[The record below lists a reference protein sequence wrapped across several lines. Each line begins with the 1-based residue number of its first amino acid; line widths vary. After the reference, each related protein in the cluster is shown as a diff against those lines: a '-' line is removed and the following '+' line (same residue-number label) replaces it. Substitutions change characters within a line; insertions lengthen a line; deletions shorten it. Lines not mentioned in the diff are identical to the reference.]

1 MATVKKS
8 FIFDTQITTH
18 AIRLVNVNASEM
30 LNDARL
36 FLNTQKY
43 VYSYYKLDK
52 ICTVYDVYNIES
64 DALGQKVKY
73 FNRDLPAVDGKNPFI
88 KEKSDLNK
96 IKNIDFFN
104 NKRCRF
110 VLDLIDNYKEITGS
124 CFKPRFCAPFSLA
137 VNIRGYDNLISDIY
151 NDKKFVK
158 ELFKVIN
165 YELLAPWISIQR
177 KEIGDNSLIASG
189 ADAWVTIPIVNLMIF
204 EDIII
209 PSFLELEG
217 LVGNIYLSIMGGA
230 RHLEDPYKFLNLQ
243 KILNP
248 FLVKGFDP
256 DVEILGPEVFRDYA
270 NQNNMDL
277 LLGID
282 PNFIM
287 NNDPGEIIKRIK
299 KYIKAGLTNKKN
311 FILYFNDIPAGIS
324 PDKLKEIFNEVR
336 EIRETINIKDHL

>member
-1 MATVKKS
+1 MEDIKKS

-18 AIRLVNVNASEM
+18 AIRLANVNAIEM

-36 FLNTQKY
+36 FLDTQKY

-64 DALGQKVKY
+64 DALGQKIKY
-73 FNRDLPAVDGKNPFI
+73 FDRDFPAVDGKYPFI
-88 KEKSDLNK
+88 KEKSDLK
-96 IKNIDFFN
+96 KVKNINFYN

-110 VLDLIDNYKEITGS
+110 VLDLISNYKDFTDS
-124 CFKPRFCAPFSLA
+124 HFKPRFCAPFSLA
-137 VNIRGYDNLISDIY
+137 VNIRGYNNLINDIY

-158 ELFKVIN
+158 DLFKVIN

-177 KEIGDNSLIASG
+177 KEIGDNNLIASG
-189 ADAWVTIPIVNLMIF
+189 ADAWVTIPNVNLMIF
-204 EDIII
+204 NDVIV

-230 RHLEDPYKFLNLQ
+230 RYLKDPGEFLDIQ
-243 KILNP
+243 RILNP

-256 DVEILGPEVFRDYA
+256 DVEALGPEMFKDYA

-287 NNDPGEIIKRIK
+287 NYSLEKIIERMEN
-299 KYIKAGLTNKKN
+299 YIKTGLSNKKN
-311 FILYFNDIPAGIS
+311 FILYFNDIPADIS
-324 PDKLKEIFNEVR
+324 QNKLKEIFNEVKK
-336 EIRETINIKDHL
+336 IRGK

>member
-1 MATVKKS
+1 MKDIKKS

-18 AIRLVNVNASEM
+18 AIRLANVNAVEM

-36 FLNTQKY
+36 FLSTQKY
-43 VYSYYKLDK
+43 VYSYYGLDK

-73 FNRDLPAVDGKNPFI
+73 FDKDLPAVDGESPFI

-96 IKNIDFFN
+96 IKNIDFYK

-110 VLDLIDNYKEITGS
+110 VLDLIGSYKEITGS
-124 CFKPRFCAPFSLA
+124 YFKPRFCAPFSLA
-137 VNIRGYDNLISDIY
+137 VNIRGYDNLINDIY

-165 YELLAPWISIQR
+165 HELLAPWISIQR

-189 ADAWVTIPIVNLMIF
+189 ADAWVTVPIVNLMIF
-204 EDIII
+204 ENVII
-209 PSFLELEG
+209 PSFLELKG

-230 RHLEDPYKFLNLQ
+230 RHLKDPNKFLDIQ

-256 DVEILGPEVFRDYA
+256 DVETLGPEIFRDYA

-287 NNDPGEIIKRIK
+287 NCSLEKIIKRIK
-299 KYIKAGLTNKKN
+299 NYIKAGLTNKKN
-311 FILYFNDIPAGIS
+311 FILYFNDIPASIS
-324 PDKLKEIFNEVR
+324 HNKLKEIFNEVR
-336 EIRETINIKDHL
+336 KIRGSRLK